1 MFQIGCDF
9 LVCLDVCRE
18 RIRCK
23 RRTEARTS
31 LVEPKN
37 LWFKKKTWN
46 FVVPDLES
54 SIYLIALLIN
64 LFMNQLIFFQFF
76 ALEKKRQTSAA
87 YPEFLCNATSWPGPP
102 TQSRLSTYIFFGQ
115 ERTCVCLED
124 TTLFVWPQSSTCDS
138 EQYTR
143 TDWKLLLFLACLC
156 LVNRNCLP
164 REDRDLLSRRIRV
177 VKRDS
182 EKPLNHP
189 QSLCEGTKW
198 TTIQRRR
205 RHSCEV

>member
-76 ALEKKRQTSAA
+76 ALEKKDKPPQHIQNFSVMQL
-87 YPEFLCNATSWPGPP
+87 PDPGPLRNHVY
-102 TQSRLSTYIFFGQ
+102 QHTYFSDKRGHVCALKIQHCLFDLNLQLAIVNSIHALIGSFSCSSLVFALLIGI
-115 ERTCVCLED
+115 VCLAKTVIFSPD
-124 TTLFVWPQSSTCDS
+124 GS
-138 EQYTR
+138 E
-143 TDWKLLLFLACLC
+143 
-156 LVNRNCLP
+156 
-164 REDRDLLSRRIRV
+164 
-177 VKRDS
+177 
-182 EKPLNHP
+182 
-189 QSLCEGTKW
+189 
-198 TTIQRRR
+198 
-205 RHSCEV
+205 